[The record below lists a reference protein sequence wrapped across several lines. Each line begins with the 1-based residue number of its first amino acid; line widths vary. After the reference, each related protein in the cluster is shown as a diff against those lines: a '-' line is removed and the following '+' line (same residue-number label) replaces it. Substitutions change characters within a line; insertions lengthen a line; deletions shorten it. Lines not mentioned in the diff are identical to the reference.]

1 MARNEDWTLIND
13 DEHEVL
19 EEEEEEQDEREE
31 RPTCGDRELSSE
43 DRQRYYADDATD
55 PEELTGFLSW

>member
-19 EEEEEEQDEREE
+19 EEEEEEEQDEGR
-31 RPTCGDRELSSE
+31 RVCGDRVLTDE
-43 DRQRYYADDATD
+43 DRRRWYDDELE

>member
-1 MARNEDWTLIND
+1 TQREANMGRNEDWTLIND

-31 RPTCGDRELSSE
+31 RRTCGDRELSSE
-43 DRQRYYADDATD
+43 DRRRWYDD
-55 PEELTGFLSW
+55 

>member
-13 DEHEVL
+13 EEHEVL
-19 EEEEEEQDEREE
+19 EEEEEEEQDEGR
-31 RPTCGDRELSSE
+31 RVCGDRVLTDE
-43 DRQRYYADDATD
+43 DRRRWYDDELE

>member
-19 EEEEEEQDEREE
+19 EEEEEEEQGEE
-31 RPTCGDRELSSE
+31 RRVCEATSGPDGRGPSSLVRRRERPGGAYRL
-43 DRQRYYADDATD
+43 
-55 PEELTGFLSW
+55 P